1 MVKIAVAGA
10 KGHVGKMIIDAVWN
24 TEGAELVCALAHKE
38 TDHVEA
44 NEDAGASLG
53 FNSGVKISCDN
64 ETLRTSGAQ
73 VLIDFTRPEGTMAF
87 LDICKDAGIA
97 MVIGTTGLNAEQKQ
111 KLEEAS
117 KVIPIV
123 FAPNMS
129 TGVNVTNKLL
139 AQAAKLLKDYD
150 CEIVEMHHSR
160 KVDAPSG
167 TAIAMGKV
175 IAEARGQN
183 FEDVAVWARQG
194 HTGPRVPG
202 SIGFAA
208 LRGGDVVGDH
218 QVIFA
223 GPGERIVISHLSSSR
238 AGYAEGSVKA
248 AQHVVNQKPGLYS
261 MDDVLGL
268 K

>member
-1 MVKIAVAGA
+1 
-10 KGHVGKMIIDAVWN
+10 
-24 TEGAELVCALAHKE
+24 
-38 TDHVEA
+38 
-44 NEDAGASLG
+44 
-53 FNSGVKISCDN
+53 
-64 ETLRTSGAQ
+64 
-73 VLIDFTRPEGTMAF
+73 
-87 LDICKDAGIA
+87 
-97 MVIGTTGLNAEQKQ
+97 
-111 KLEEAS
+111 
-117 KVIPIV
+117 
-123 FAPNMS
+123 
-129 TGVNVTNKLL
+129 
-139 AQAAKLLKDYD
+139 
-150 CEIVEMHHSR
+150 MHHSR

-248 AQHVVNQKPGLYS
+248 AQYVVNQKPGLYS

>member
-1 MVKIAVAGA
+1 
-10 KGHVGKMIIDAVWN
+10 
-24 TEGAELVCALAHKE
+24 
-38 TDHVEA
+38 
-44 NEDAGASLG
+44 
-53 FNSGVKISCDN
+53 
-64 ETLRTSGAQ
+64 
-73 VLIDFTRPEGTMAF
+73 
-87 LDICKDAGIA
+87 

-248 AQHVVNQKPGLYS
+248 AQYVVNQKPGLYS

>member
-1 MVKIAVAGA
+1 M
-10 KGHVGKMIIDAVWN
+10 
-24 TEGAELVCALAHKE
+24 LFR
-38 TDHVEA
+38 
-44 NEDAGASLG
+44 S
-53 FNSGVKISCDN
+53 
-64 ETLRTSGAQ
+64 
-73 VLIDFTRPEGTMAF
+73 
-87 LDICKDAGIA
+87 
-97 MVIGTTGLNAEQKQ
+97 
-111 KLEEAS
+111 
-117 KVIPIV
+117 
-123 FAPNMS
+123 PNMS

-194 HTGPRVPG
+194 HTGPRVPS

-248 AQHVVNQKPGLYS
+248 AQYVVNQKPGLYS

>member
-1 MVKIAVAGA
+1 MKTPAPPS
-10 KGHVGKMIIDAVWN
+10 
-24 TEGAELVCALAHKE
+24 AL
-38 TDHVEA
+38 
-44 NEDAGASLG
+44 
-53 FNSGVKISCDN
+53 
-64 ETLRTSGAQ
+64 
-73 VLIDFTRPEGTMAF
+73 
-87 LDICKDAGIA
+87 
-97 MVIGTTGLNAEQKQ
+97 TTGLNAKQKQ

-248 AQHVVNQKPGLYS
+248 AQYVVNQKPGLYS

>member
-1 MVKIAVAGA
+1 
-10 KGHVGKMIIDAVWN
+10 
-24 TEGAELVCALAHKE
+24 
-38 TDHVEA
+38 
-44 NEDAGASLG
+44 
-53 FNSGVKISCDN
+53 
-64 ETLRTSGAQ
+64 
-73 VLIDFTRPEGTMAF
+73 MAF

-129 TGVNVTNKLL
+129 TGVNKLL

-194 HTGPRVPG
+194 HTGRRVPG

-208 LRGGDVVGDH
+208 LRGGDH

-248 AQHVVNQKPGLYS
+248 AQYVVNQKPGLYS